1 MLTLGTLTRTA
12 IVMTLLSACVDSG
25 SYCKRPD
32 TKDEVREL
40 RTVNRLIA
48 DTREGMARGYRE
60 VSDYGNGGGFV
71 NMCLGGISSNVGV
84 SVCADPSRRSRA
96 VPVDMPSEER
106 KLKALETRRNALQSE
121 ITAKNSACTGANNG
135 AP

>member
-1 MLTLGTLTRTA
+1 MLTFGTFARTA
-12 IVMTLLSACVDSG
+12 ILFAVLSGCVNSG
-25 SYCKRPD
+25 PYCKAPD
-32 TKDEVREL
+32 TRDEVREL

-60 VSDYGNGGGFV
+60 VDDYGYGGGFV
-71 NMCLGGISSNVGV
+71 NFCLGGGGSDVGV

-96 VPVDMPSEER
+96 VPVDMASEER

-121 ITAKNSACTGANNG
+121 INAKNAACTGAKTG
-135 AP
+135 AL

>member
-1 MLTLGTLTRTA
+1 MLTFGSLARTA
-12 IVMTLLSACVDSG
+12 ILFGVLSACVDSG
-25 SYCKRPD
+25 TYCKRSD
-32 TKDEVREL
+32 TRDEEREL

-48 DTREGMARGYRE
+48 DTREGVARGYRE

-71 NMCLGGISSNVGV
+71 NLCLGGISSDVGV

-96 VPVDMPSEER
+96 VPVDMASEER

-121 ITAKNSACTGANNG
+121 ISTKNAACTGANTG
-135 AP
+135 AL